1 MTRFLLNISIFVLL
15 SFPTSGW
22 TTEQIVVGDFSVQP
36 VEGILPDHWEP
47 LLFDDIENHTTYK
60 HVVDGT
66 TCAIRAESS
75 NSSSGLIR
83 KIAINPATHP
93 TVSFSWKIQN
103 IIKSANLADKNTND
117 APARLFISFAYNS
130 EQVYWFERMKFE
142 ASKIVYGE
150 YPPITTLIY
159 VWASHLE
166 KGTFTESPYNDRIK
180 IIVLESGKSET
191 GTWLS
196 EKRDVFAD
204 YCKAFDTKTVPMISG
219 VAIMTDTDNTAGQAV
234 SWYGDII
241 FSASNPEKDPFN
253 RKQKPDEWIEKPQID
268 NP

>member
-1 MTRFLLNISIFVLL
+1 MTRFLLNISILVLL

-22 TTEQIVVGDFSVQP
+22 TKEQIVVGDFSNYP
-36 VEGILPDHWEP
+36 VEGSFSNRWEP

-60 HVVDGT
+60 RVMDGT

-83 KIAINPATHP
+83 RIAIDPATHP

-103 IIKSANLADKNTND
+103 IIESADLADINKND
-117 APARLFISFAYNS
+117 APARVFISFAYNS
-130 EQVYWFERMKFE
+130 EQVYWFEKLKFE
-142 ASKIVYGE
+142 ASKIIYGE

-166 KGTFTESPYNDRIK
+166 KGTITESPYSDRVK
-180 IIVLESGKSET
+180 LIVLESGNAKA
-191 GTWLS
+191 GTWVS

-204 YCKAFDTKTVPMISG
+204 YCKAFGTESVPMISG

-234 SWYGDII
+234 SWYGNIS
-241 FSASNPEKDPFN
+241 FSASSPE
-253 RKQKPDEWIEKPQID
+253 
-268 NP
+268 